1 MKNDYVKS
9 HFWHR
14 KDNKQYFIRVKY
26 QWVEVSKEVYSICK
40 NSHVKMYRDSY
51 RDDKLIMKYNDNLI
65 YASSIGDPM
74 KYLHKKENKRVIE
87 EAISQL
93 SLDKHELYYHNSKKE
108 IAKKLNISQ
117 QLLNYKKFFVKS
129 FLNVPPLMKKIF
141 RGGN

>member
-9 HFWHR
+9 HFWYR
-14 KDNKQYFIRVKY
+14 KDNKQYFIRVKH
-26 QWVEVSKEVYSICK
+26 QWIEVSKEVYSICK

-65 YASSIGDPM
+65 YISSIGDPIE
-74 KYLHKKENKRVIE
+74 YLHKKENKRVIE

-93 SLDKHELYYHNSKKE
+93 SLNEQYIIYELYYHNKKEKE

-117 QLLNYKKFFVKS
+117 QLLNYKKKKILKKLKS
-129 FLNVPPLMKKIF
+129 FLLNHF
-141 RGGN
+141 